1 MVPDWE
7 IYAARYASVQRSVH
21 GNFQNAHGWGDAPMP
36 LDFFIWVALDRQSGR
51 CVVVD
56 TGFNTSSGRRR
67 NRVQE
72 CSPAAILNAL
82 HLDIADV
89 GDVIITHLHYDHA
102 GNFADFPAARFHLQ
116 PAEIAYATGP
126 CMDHGHASHFYE
138 PDDLSAAVHAIYAS
152 RLHFCADNEDLA
164 PGLSVHLIGGHTAG
178 LQVVRVNTARG
189 AVVLASDAAHFYANK
204 ALRNP
209 FPAIHDLDAM
219 LIGYDRLDALAQ
231 SPEHV
236 IPGHDPEV
244 LRIYPRFANAAGFDI
259 ACLHLPPLDQP
270 RIDFAQTHD
279 R

>member
-1 MVPDWE
+1 MTPDWE
-7 IYAARYASVQRSVH
+7 IYAARYASVERSVH
-21 GNFQNAHGWGDAPMP
+21 GNFLNAQDWADAPMP
-36 LDFFIWVALDRQSGR
+36 LDFFIWVAVDRQAGR
-51 CVVVD
+51 CVVID
-56 TGFNTSSGRRR
+56 TGFNTGSGGRR

-72 CSPAAILNAL
+72 YSPAMILDAL
-82 HLDIADV
+82 GLAIADV

-102 GNFADFPAARFHLQ
+102 GNFGDFPAATFHLQ

-138 PDDLSAAVHAIYAS
+138 PDDLSSAVHALYAS
-152 RLHFCADNEDLA
+152 RLHFCGADDDLA

-178 LQVVRVNTARG
+178 LQVVRINTARG
-189 AVVLASDAAHFYANK
+189 AVVLASDAAHLYANK

-219 LIGYDRLDALAQ
+219 LIGYDRLDALAA

-236 IPGHDPEV
+236 VPGHDPEV
-244 LRIYPRFANAAGFDI
+244 LRIYPRFANVAGLDI

-270 RIDFAQTHD
+270 RIAFASMRAD
-279 R
+279 